1 MQLHA
6 AQSGKTLAQFV
17 RLVTHVYLEYVRE
30 HGPLIERLAAEPLVA
45 NSGDPTRYD
54 YKATVEYLAKIL
66 HENFQI
72 PMQIALPV
80 VGISYGIPAAAGHY
94 ITHHEADVQNIE
106 NITVIMILGSL
117 EAVVGSYPMSLQTLR
132 KPS

>member
-1 MQLHA
+1 M
-6 AQSGKTLAQFV
+6 
-17 RLVTHVYLEYVRE
+17 
-30 HGPLIERLAAEPLVA
+30 A

-54 YKATVEYLAKIL
+54 HKATVEYLAKIL

>member
-1 MQLHA
+1 
-6 AQSGKTLAQFV
+6 
-17 RLVTHVYLEYVRE
+17 
-30 HGPLIERLAAEPLVA
+30 
-45 NSGDPTRYD
+45 
-54 YKATVEYLAKIL
+54 
-66 HENFQI
+66 
-72 PMQIALPV
+72 V